1 MNEQTTA
8 KKSLDAIGKTIFAFT
23 TVISIILIVIG
34 IVLVVKNHPSS
45 SIDAPNGTK
54 IYSIS
59 LGGTRTIDTV
69 SGEYYDFELNISSSS
84 ASKYTISISN
94 GTLTNITAQNSSMAF
109 SQTSTT
115 TAGYG
120 KSYEAQLNGN
130 STYTLV
136 VRASSSSL
144 KINVI
149 RA

>member
-8 KKSLDAIGKTIFAFT
+8 KKALDAIGKTIFAFT
-23 TVISIILIVIG
+23 TVISIILIVLG
-34 IVLVVKNHPSS
+34 VVLIIKNRPHTP
-45 SIDAPNGTK
+45 DKTK

-69 SGEYYDFELNISSSS
+69 SDEYYNFELNISSGS
-84 ASKYTISISN
+84 AAKYTISISN

-109 SQTSTT
+109 SQSSTT

-120 KSYEAQLNGN
+120 KSYEAQLSGN
-130 STYTLV
+130 STYTFV

-144 KINVI
+144 KINVV
-149 RA
+149 RR